1 MGNIATGFSNSNG
14 VRMVACTVG
23 ISRGICLSCLCRN
36 HIIRSVSIVTSGYAV
51 VMIAINATGYIMIM
65 GRQFSDSTLNCSTP
79 TINRYIR
86 LQVIVRIIRAS
97 VTNSYGMSMCT
108 SLFGCFCALIRTP

>member
-14 VRMVACTVG
+14 VRVVACTVG

-51 VMIAINATGYIMIM
+51 VMIAINATVYIMIM
-65 GRQFSDSTLNCSTP
+65 RRKFPDSALGGTLPHIATQIRLHIVMGL
-79 TINRYIR
+79 TAAGVGNRYN
-86 LQVIVRIIRAS
+86 VIMIATGLCGV
-97 VTNSYGMSMCT
+97 
-108 SLFGCFCALIRTP
+108 

>member
-1 MGNIATGFSNSNG
+1 MGNIATSFSNSNG

-65 GRQFSDSTLNCSTP
+65 RRQFSDRVKQYVSTYIQLNTAVG
-79 TINRYIR
+79 Y
-86 LQVIVRIIRAS
+86 
-97 VTNSYGMSMCT
+97 YGQYCYQ
-108 SLFGCFCALIRTP
+108 FQQ

>member
-65 GRQFSDSTLNCSTP
+65 RRQFSDSSLGYATP
-79 TINRYIR
+79 HEYGYVR
-86 LQVIVRIIRAS
+86 L
-97 VTNSYGMSMCT
+97 
-108 SLFGCFCALIRTP
+108 

>member
-51 VMIAINATGYIMIM
+51 VMIAINATGYIMIV
-65 GRQFSDSTLNCSTP
+65 RRKFPDSALVNP
-79 TINRYIR
+79 IPHVNR
-86 LQVIVRIIRAS
+86 
-97 VTNSYGMSMCT
+97 
-108 SLFGCFCALIRTP
+108 

>member
-65 GRQFSDSTLNCSTP
+65 RRQFSDSFIPSASNNKRQGMAEGYCVRYFHQNC
-79 TINRYIR
+79 R
-86 LQVIVRIIRAS
+86 QQ
-97 VTNSYGMSMCT
+97 
-108 SLFGCFCALIRTP
+108 

>member
-65 GRQFSDSTLNCSTP
+65 RRQFSDRA
-79 TINRYIR
+79 TI
-86 LQVIVRIIRAS
+86 
-97 VTNSYGMSMCT
+97 
-108 SLFGCFCALIRTP
+108 LFYANNKQIYKAAGYCADN